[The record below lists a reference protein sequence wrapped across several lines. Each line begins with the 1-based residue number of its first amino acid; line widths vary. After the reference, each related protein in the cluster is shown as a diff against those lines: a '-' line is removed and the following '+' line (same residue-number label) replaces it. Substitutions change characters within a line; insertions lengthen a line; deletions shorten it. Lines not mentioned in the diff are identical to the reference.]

1 MMSAGI
7 ISDEITTDMFTKD
20 RATMNGPALV
30 VLDDGKERVEL
41 SLTEHDSITVDYNK
55 MHISIVSYDES
66 GNQFIAR
73 AEYRTERIEIT
84 RPVVI
89 K

>member
-30 VLDDGKERVEL
+30 ALDDGKERIEL
-41 SLTEHDSITVDYNK
+41 FLTEHDSITVDFNK

-84 RPVVI
+84 RPEAI
-89 K
+89 E